1 MRFDI
6 KVMVFLCKCFVC
18 EIIIYIKCLYVYK
31 FLSYRY
37 QKDANSSNAPAIPL
51 MSDYQFTSINIFKE
65 LFNLH
70 NQKEPT
76 ELSNRIANIGIALL
90 CEFAD

>member
-1 MRFDI
+1 MRLI
-6 KVMVFLCKCFVC
+6 Y
-18 EIIIYIKCLYVYK
+18 IIYVQE
-31 FLSYRY
+31 FLFYRY
-37 QKDANSSNAPAIPL
+37 QKDENSSNAPAISL
-51 MSDYQFTSINIFKE
+51 MSDYQFTSVNIFKE

-90 CEFAD
+90 CEFIYLYIEI

>member
-1 MRFDI
+1 
-6 KVMVFLCKCFVC
+6 
-18 EIIIYIKCLYVYK
+18 
-31 FLSYRY
+31 
-37 QKDANSSNAPAIPL
+37 
-51 MSDYQFTSINIFKE
+51 MSDYQFTSVNIFKE

-90 CEFAD
+90 CKFMQSDTHI